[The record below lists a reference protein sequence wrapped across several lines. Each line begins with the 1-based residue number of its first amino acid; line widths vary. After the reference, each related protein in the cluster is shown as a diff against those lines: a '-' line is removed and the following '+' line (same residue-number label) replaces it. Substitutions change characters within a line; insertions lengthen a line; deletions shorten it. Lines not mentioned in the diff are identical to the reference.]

1 MIDIIQNYWLLLL
14 IGQFPN
20 GPLGG
25 LAMTLILAICGI
37 CLAFPCSIG
46 IALAL
51 TSPYKSL
58 RTTAQAFVYIV
69 RGLPLLMFIFWAYFA
84 IPALLGT
91 SVPGVITML
100 FALVIYESVYLA
112 EVIRGGIQALPSG
125 QVEAARAMGLTHMQT
140 QRIVI
145 LPQVL
150 YNVLP
155 SILSQFISTIKETS
169 LGYVISVNEL
179 TFAANQVNSILLT
192 RPFDVYFLL
201 AIIYFTLCFILT
213 SCVRWLEFR
222 VERGRKSIRMSN
234 QRVQKTP

>member
-125 QVEAARAMGLTHMQT
+125 QVEAARSMGLTHMQT

-192 RPFDVYFLL
+192 RPFDVYLLL
-201 AIIYFTLCFILT
+201 AVIYFTLCFILT
-213 SCVRWLEFR
+213 SCVRLLEFR
-222 VERGRKSIRMSN
+222 VERGRKSLRVNN
-234 QRVQKTP
+234 QCLQKTS

>member
-25 LAMTLILAICGI
+25 LAMTLILAVCGI
-37 CLAFPCSIG
+37 CLAFPCSIA

-51 TSPYKSL
+51 TSPFKSL

-112 EVIRGGIQALPSG
+112 EVIRGGIQALPFG
-125 QVEAARAMGLTHMQT
+125 QVEAARAIGLTHMQT

-222 VERGRKSIRMSN
+222 VERSRKSLRVNN
-234 QRVQKTP
+234 QCLPKKP

>member
-14 IGQFPN
+14 VGQFPN

-25 LAMTLILAICGI
+25 LAMTLILAVCGI
-37 CLAFPCSIG
+37 GLAFPCSIV

-51 TSPYKSL
+51 TSPFKLL
-58 RTTAQAFVYIV
+58 RTAAQSFVYIV

-84 IPALLGT
+84 LPALLGT
-91 SVPGVITML
+91 SVPGVVTML

-112 EVIRGGIQALPSG
+112 EVIRGGIQALPFG
-125 QVEAARAMGLTHMQT
+125 QTEAARAMGLTHMQT

-179 TFAANQVNSILLT
+179 TFAANQINSILLT
-192 RPFDVYFLL
+192 RPFDVYLLL

-213 SCVRWLEFR
+213 SCVRMFELR
-222 VERGRKSIRMSN
+222 VERSRNSPREKIHER
-234 QRVQKTP
+234 

>member
-91 SVPGVITML
+91 SVPGVVTML
-100 FALVIYESVYLA
+100 IALVIYESVYLA

-192 RPFDVYFLL
+192 RPFDVYLLL
-201 AIIYFTLCFILT
+201 AVIYFTLCFILT
-213 SCVRWLEFR
+213 SCVRVLEFR
-222 VERGRKSIRMSN
+222 VERGRKSLRVNN
-234 QRVQKTP
+234 QCLQKTP

>member
-1 MIDIIQNYWLLLL
+1 MVDIIQNYWLLLL
-14 IGQFPN
+14 VGQFPS

-25 LAMTLILAICGI
+25 LAMTLILAVCGI
-37 CLAFPCSIG
+37 SLAFPCSIG

-51 TSPYKSL
+51 TSPFTWL
-58 RTTAQAFVYIV
+58 QTTAQAFVYIV

-112 EVIRGGIQALPSG
+112 EVIRGGMQALPQG

-140 QRIVI
+140 QRIVV

-192 RPFDVYFLL
+192 RAFDVYLLL

-213 SCVRWLEFR
+213 TFVRLLELK
-222 VERGRKSIRMSN
+222 VERGRKSLKVN
-234 QRVQKTP
+234 

>member
-25 LAMTLILAICGI
+25 LAMTLILAACGI
-37 CLAFPCSIG
+37 CLAFPCSIA

-51 TSPYKSL
+51 TSPFKSL

-192 RPFDVYFLL
+192 RPFDVYLLL

-222 VERGRKSIRMSN
+222 VERGRKSLRVNN
-234 QRVQKTP
+234 QCLPKIP

>member
-1 MIDIIQNYWLLLL
+1 MVDIIQNYWLLLL
-14 IGQFPN
+14 VGQFPS

-25 LAMTLILAICGI
+25 LAMTLILAVCGI
-37 CLAFPCSIG
+37 SLAFPCSIG

-51 TSPYKSL
+51 TSPFTWL
-58 RTTAQAFVYIV
+58 QTTAQAFVYIV

-112 EVIRGGIQALPSG
+112 EVIRGGMQALPQG

-192 RPFDVYFLL
+192 RAFDVYLLL

-213 SCVRWLEFR
+213 TFVRLLELK
-222 VERGRKSIRMSN
+222 VERGRKSLK
-234 QRVQKTP
+234 VK

>member
-192 RPFDVYFLL
+192 RPFDVYLLL

>member
-192 RPFDVYFLL
+192 RPFDVYLLL
-201 AIIYFTLCFILT
+201 AVIYFTLCFILT
-213 SCVRWLEFR
+213 SCVRVLEFR
-222 VERGRKSIRMSN
+222 VERGRKSLRVNN
-234 QRVQKTP
+234 QCLQKTP

>member
-14 IGQFPN
+14 VGQFPK

-25 LAMTLILAICGI
+25 LAMTLILAVCGI
-37 CLAFPCSIG
+37 GLAFPCSIV
-46 IALAL
+46 IALSL
-51 TSPYKSL
+51 TSPFKLL

-112 EVIRGGIQALPSG
+112 EVIRGGIQALPQG

-140 QRIVI
+140 QRIVV

-213 SCVRWLEFR
+213 TFVRLLEIR
-222 VERGRKSIRMSN
+222 VERGRKSP
-234 QRVQKTP
+234 RVQNQ

>member
-14 IGQFPN
+14 VGQFPS

-25 LAMTLILAICGI
+25 LAMTLILAVCGI
-37 CLAFPCSIG
+37 SLAFPCSIG

-51 TSPYKSL
+51 TSPFKWL
-58 RTTAQAFVYIV
+58 QTTAQAFVYIV

-112 EVIRGGIQALPSG
+112 EVIRGGMQALPQG

-140 QRIVI
+140 QRIVV

-192 RPFDVYFLL
+192 RAFDVYLLL

-213 SCVRWLEFR
+213 TFVRLLELK
-222 VERGRKSIRMSN
+222 VERGRKSLK
-234 QRVQKTP
+234 VK

>member
-91 SVPGVITML
+91 SVPGVVTML
-100 FALVIYESVYLA
+100 IALVIYESVYLA

-192 RPFDVYFLL
+192 RPFDVYLLL

-222 VERGRKSIRMSN
+222 VERGRKSLRVNN
-234 QRVQKTP
+234 QCLQKTP